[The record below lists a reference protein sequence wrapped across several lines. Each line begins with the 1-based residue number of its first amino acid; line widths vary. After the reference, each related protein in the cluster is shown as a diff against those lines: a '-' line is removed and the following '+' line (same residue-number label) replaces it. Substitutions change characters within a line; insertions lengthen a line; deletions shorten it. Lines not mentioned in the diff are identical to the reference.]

1 VFAGAA
7 DFIVSLQSEPTTRV
21 QLDKVLQ
28 YLVSEAQANESFVAA
43 LTSIA
48 DVAQLALDDAD
59 LAPILNI
66 VGESIRADRGWLEAH
81 LEFVKRARGAD
92 TNRALARMMTNLYS
106 EDRPGRTA
114 VGDLIDGLT
123 EVLRARPYDDLGERL
138 TAEDYAS
145 ILGNVADF
153 LDEEK
158 RGLRKFI
165 AIIKSRNL

>member
-1 VFAGAA
+1 
-7 DFIVSLQSEPTTRV
+7 VSLQATPETRV

-28 YLVSEAQANESFVAA
+28 YLVSEAQANEQFVAA
-43 LTSIA
+43 LTAIA

-59 LAPILNI
+59 LVPIANI
-66 VGESIRADRGWLEAH
+66 LGQAIAADKGWLEAH

-92 TNRALARMMTNLYS
+92 ATRTLAQIMVNVYS

-114 VGDLIDGLT
+114 IGDLVDGLT

-138 TAEDYAS
+138 TAEDYAA
-145 ILGNVADF
+145 ILGGVADF

-165 AIIKSRNL
+165 AIIKSRNLP